1 MNLDHV
7 PICELSRMYDR
18 TDETI
23 RKYIRAA
30 GIKIVY
36 ALGRPGIYARDFP
49 RLISEGEQKT
59 EGAGERAQTPRRSVA
74 TLQNRKGHKDLRA
87 SSIYEIESPKRRKG
101 HKASRTG

>member
-1 MNLDHV
+1 
-7 PICELSRMYDR
+7 MYDR

-23 RKYIRAA
+23 RKYILAA

-59 EGAGERAQTPRRSVA
+59 EGAGERTQTPRRSMA
-74 TLQNRKGHKDLRA
+74 TVQNRKGRQDLRPR
-87 SSIYEIESPKRRKG
+87 SEYEIKSPQRRKG
-101 HKASRTG
+101 SKTSRTG

>member
-1 MNLDHV
+1 
-7 PICELSRMYDR
+7 MYDR

-49 RLISEGEQKT
+49 RLISEGGKET
-59 EGAGERAQTPRRSVA
+59 EGAGERKETPRRSVA
-74 TLQNRKGHKDLRA
+74 TIQNRKGRQDLRA
-87 SSIYEIESPKRRKG
+87 SSVYEIESPKRRKG
-101 HKASRTG
+101 HKAKSTG